1 MTFHLIE
8 TEKKKLYFTTKLVE
22 SDYEPINKTIPLII
36 LILLVPLPQID
47 NILKFFSNRNNFSV
61 VTDKL
66 PKFGT

>member
-22 SDYEPINKTIPLII
+22 SDYEPISKTIPLII
-36 LILLVPLPQID
+36 LILLLPLPEID
-47 NILKFFSNRNNFSV
+47 IV